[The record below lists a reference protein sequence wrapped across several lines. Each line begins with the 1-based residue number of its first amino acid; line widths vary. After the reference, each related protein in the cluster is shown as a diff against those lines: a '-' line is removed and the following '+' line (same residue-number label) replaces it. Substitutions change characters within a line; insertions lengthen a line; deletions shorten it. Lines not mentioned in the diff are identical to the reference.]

1 MKKIFTLL
9 LFFIFASPIFAKNFS
24 FDLLNFSI
32 EPFVQFHNGS
42 QKEYVYLDEDYDNES
57 KLSELNWE
65 EKNIYFLGINSDVS
79 YKNFILGF
87 SYQQTIPSYCGMI
100 YDYDWLNKV
109 SESTD
114 KKYHYLKTN
123 YSEHYNF
130 LEYYYSLCFD
140 FKYNFNLS
148 KLIDISPSLS
158 YEFLSLKFN
167 AINGFYRY
175 GVKNEYGNYIENYQ
189 TGTIT
194 YIDGDVLSLTRNLN
208 IIWFGFSTN
217 FSATKKLDFIA
228 SFQICPFIYVDSIDF
243 HVTRHSYFY
252 DRMYGFFKGIQFE
265 IKSYYNFT
273 NNHSLALSFKF
284 RNLSDINGDTYSG
297 SDLNETFVKNTSKSG
312 SAFNFINLS
321 LSYRYRFK

>member
-1 MKKIFTLL
+1 MLSFKNAIYLMLEVYPEVSNLNEFEKILNNTRFK
-9 LFFIFASPIFAKNFS
+9 SSHDKNRATK
-24 FDLLNFSI
+24 D
-32 EPFVQFHNGS
+32 
-42 QKEYVYLDEDYDNES
+42 
-57 KLSELNWE
+57 
-65 EKNIYFLGINSDVS
+65 
-79 YKNFILGF
+79 YKNLLEIRDKINLML
-87 SYQQTIPSYCGMI
+87 PKEHK
-100 YDYDWLNKV
+100 DYDWLNKI
-109 SESTD
+109 SETTN

-130 LEYYYSLCFD
+130 LDYYYSLYFD

-148 KLIDISPSLS
+148 KSIDLSPSLS

-175 GVKNEYGNYIENYQ
+175 GVTNEYGNYIENYQ

-194 YIDGDVLSLTRNLN
+194 YLDGDILSLTRNLN
-208 IIWFGFSTN
+208 IIWLGFSTK

-228 SFQICPFIYVDSIDF
+228 NFQICPFVYVDSIDF

-252 DRMYGFFKGIQFE
+252 DRMWGFFKGIQFE

-273 NNHSLALSFKF
+273 KNHSIALSFKF
-284 RNLSDINGDTYSG
+284 RNLNDINGDTYSS
-297 SDLNETFVKNTSKSG
+297 SDLNEAFVKNTSKSG